1 MGPSSPAVV
10 AGRWEV
16 DKDKRQVF
24 IEPQCFDAMDEDL
37 CFPCFAGSK
46 HCFAG
51 GGHCFPLLRS
61 SGFLPIYVGA
71 THLPHLILRVFSRL
85 YPPCQPPEGTAFAFP

>member
-24 IEPQCFDAMDEDL
+24 IEPQCFDAMDGDL

-85 YPPCQPPEGTAFAFP
+85 DPPCQPPEGTAFAFP